1 MVVRQKPELRNIFRT
16 GQVPTEQDFTDFIDS
31 YIASINGNM
40 PNENGD
46 VEVDIPFTVSPGIP
60 VDGTPNLYPLGR
72 TIGMFN
78 YVPGE
83 NAFVDELYQRF
94 NIPET
99 TITVITDRFGLDGRS
114 VIIQQVDL
122 MQDGAFIPVLT
133 RSSNMEQTEWGAL
146 QFISSIRSINGNSP
160 DINGNIV
167 LPEVQKQAS
176 VFFRRES
183 NQTILASADTT
194 MIFNGKDNNPISVNV
209 DVNTGV
215 FTLDPTK
222 KYSFDVNPTVQ
233 FVSGAASVDYS
244 MFSYDGQNFTQI
256 TSQRGFISNDGSTG
270 SGSSHTGSF
279 VVDGSVHP
287 QVAIRAV
294 TIGGSSETRGF
305 GLLAIY
311 SHVLIKEL

>member
-16 GQVPTEQDFTDFIDS
+16 GQVPTQQDFTDFIDS
-31 YIASINGNM
+31 YIGSINGNM
-40 PNENGD
+40 PSPDGN
-46 VEVDIPFTVSPGIP
+46 VEVAVNFTVMQQLSPTTLP
-60 VDGTPNLYPLGR
+60 YDFPEGR
-72 TIGMFN
+72 TVAIHD
-78 YVPGE
+78 YVKGANDPWEAILPTEVESGE
-83 NAFVDELYQRF
+83 
-94 NIPET
+94 I
-99 TITVITDRFGLDGRS
+99 
-114 VIIQQVDL
+114 
-122 MQDGAFIPVLT
+122 
-133 RSSNMEQTEWGAL
+133 
-146 QFISSIRSINGNSP
+146 FISTTRFDAQDITFQEIDTNRDGVFFSDVSRVANGNTWGPTNNHPFVRSINGVMTP
-160 DINGNIV
+160 FDGNVVI
-167 LPEVQKQAS
+167 PETQKQAS

-194 MIFNGKDNNPISVNV
+194 MIFNGKDNNPISVTV

-215 FTLDPTK
+215 FTLNQTK

-233 FVSGAASVDYS
+233 FVSGASNVDYS
-244 MFSYDGQNFTQI
+244 MFSYVDGAFTQI

-279 VVDGSVHP
+279 VVDGSVYP

-294 TIGGSSETRGF
+294 TIGGASETRGF